1 MVSALK
7 SAAHVLADSHRRYFT
22 LHANSVFYRLTL
34 AFALLFLAALVG
46 FIFLGLTSDL
56 LGSKELQY
64 CLLGMLVISLGSY
77 AILKEIARGI
87 LSIEARLS
95 GQGAVEPDLSC
106 RSTGENE
113 LNSIAR
119 LTEEMAANLR
129 QVRAALSCRNTE
141 LFEIKELSRPEVM
154 SADPGS
160 LLSLAMERALHATGA
175 CGGMVLLLA
184 DCNGDSVAESC
195 LYAKGKNFLRDE
207 EGLPRI
213 KEHVKGVFG
222 QFPQGVLIKNEDPV
236 AHKLFVDACRMVA
249 VVPVRLGKEQ
259 EAAVVV
265 ATETGHTWDGAILS
279 FLSALFQM
287 PSYSFR
293 LNELW
298 VREQETSQE
307 LYSVLNMLRVITTAQ
322 ESGVFHAV
330 ASALFDLF
338 PAQWVGLAYFDTAN
352 GELRLEEDCHR
363 QGGGRLQQPLILD
376 RSSSLFQ
383 RAIDGMGRF
392 ECHDLAHETSYCENS
407 LFVHLGLRS
416 CMIHTLDL
424 NGRIIGAIC
433 LGYGNVDA
441 INSRDRKYFSMFA
454 SGIAIALEQGRLL
467 SREKRKSSELE
478 ILNRVGT
485 ALTSAAFDI
494 QRVLQ
499 QIVEMVVQV
508 LGKEMGAVLLT
519 EQDNVTVHAVTGFA
533 GENFAG
539 ERIRLGEGICG
550 LVAKTGEAMN
560 LHSTAVSPTVVSEI
574 EKKAGIAERNVLCVP
589 IVSHHRVA
597 GVFLLASKYEGF
609 SDDDSRTLKAIA
621 ASTAIALE
629 NSQLYKEMRR
639 LVEKERLIRT
649 IFQKYVPKE
658 IVNRILEQDEQAQL
672 AVGERKMITVFN
684 IDIRGYSE
692 MSKVAATEEVVEV
705 LNYFYLKMGGIIL
718 RHNGMVDKYLGDGFL
733 AIFGAPVVTA
743 NPALD
748 AVFAAIEMTQTINDV
763 SNKSVERCGIPL
775 RIGIS
780 LNTGEAIVGNIGFDR
795 KIEYTAIGDVV
806 NETFR
811 LQDLTKEKSNLIL
824 IGESTYRKITPFV
837 LAKPWGRRVLGNNA
851 GEMMVYEVVARKEIS
866 PPFHI
871 KHGRGRVA
879 QSVH

>member
-1 MVSALK
+1 MVSVLK
-7 SAAHVLADSHRRYFT
+7 SVAHVLADSHRRYFT
-22 LHANSVFYRLTL
+22 LHGNSVFYRLTL
-34 AFALLFLAALVG
+34 AFALLFLAALLG
-46 FIFLGLTSDL
+46 FIFLGMTSNL

-87 LSIEARLS
+87 LGIEARLKD
-95 GQGAVEPDLSC
+95 AVEPHLSC
-106 RSTGENE
+106 LSKGESE
-113 LNSIAR
+113 LSSIAR
-119 LTEEMAANLR
+119 LTEEMAADLR
-129 QVRAALSCRNTE
+129 QVRATLSSRNTE
-141 LFEIKELSRPEVM
+141 LFEIKEMSRPEVM
-154 SADPGS
+154 SADPRS

-175 CGGMVLLLA
+175 CGGMVLLLG
-184 DCNGDSVAESC
+184 DIEGDSVEASC
-195 LYAKGKNFLRDE
+195 VYAKGKNFQRDE
-207 EGLPRI
+207 AGIDGIR
-213 KEHVKGVFG
+213 KYVKGVSV
-222 QFPQGVLIKNEDPV
+222 QFPQGILINNEDPV
-236 AHKLFVDACRMVA
+236 FQKFFVDDCRMIA
-249 VVPVRLGKEQ
+249 MVPVHFGKEQ
-259 EAAVVV
+259 EVALVL
-265 ATETGHTWDGAILS
+265 ATEAEHTWDGAILS

-287 PSYSFR
+287 PSYSYR
-293 LNELW
+293 MKELW
-298 VREQETSQE
+298 MREQETSQE
-307 LYSVLNMLRVITTAQ
+307 LYSVLNMLRAITTAQ
-322 ESGVFHAV
+322 ESGVFPAV

-338 PAQWVGLAYFDTAN
+338 PAQWVGLAYLDTSS
-352 GELRLEEDCHR
+352 GELRLEEECHR

-376 RSSSLFQ
+376 RASSLFQ
-383 RAIDGMGRF
+383 RAMDGMGRF
-392 ECHDLAHETSYCENS
+392 ECHDLGMEASCCEKN

-416 CMIHTLDL
+416 CMIHSLDL

-433 LGYGNVDA
+433 LGYANVEA

-485 ALTSAAFDI
+485 ALTMVAFDM

-519 EQDNVTVHAVTGFA
+519 EQDCLTVHAMEGFA
-533 GENFAG
+533 EESFAG

-550 LVAKTGEAMN
+550 LVAKTGEPMN
-560 LHSTAVSPTVVSEI
+560 ILSTAVSPAVVSEI
-574 EKKAGIAERNVLCVP
+574 EQKVGIATRNVLCVP
-589 IVSHHRVA
+589 IVGNHRVT
-597 GVFLLASKYEGF
+597 GVFLLASKYERF
-609 SDDDSRTLKAIA
+609 SDDDFRTLKAIA
-621 ASTAIALE
+621 TSTAIALE
-629 NSQLYKEMRR
+629 NSLLYKEMRK

-658 IVNRILEQDEQAQL
+658 IVNRILEQDDQAQL
-672 AVGERKMITVFN
+672 AVGERKMVTVFN

-705 LNYFYLKMGGIIL
+705 LNYFYMKMGGIIL
-718 RHNGMVDKYLGDGFL
+718 RYNGMVDKYLGDGFL
-733 AIFGAPVVTA
+733 AIFGAPVVTT

-748 AVFAAIEMTQTINDV
+748 AVFAAIEMTQTINEV
-763 SNKSVERCGIPL
+763 SAKSVERCGIPL

-811 LQDLTKEKSNLIL
+811 LQDLTREKSNLIL

-837 LAKPWGRRVLGNNA
+837 LAKPWGKRMLGNNA
-851 GEMMVYEVVARKEIS
+851 GEMMVYEVVARREI
-866 PPFHI
+866 PPSFQF
-871 KHGRGRVA
+871 KHGREGVA
-879 QSVH
+879 QAVH